1 MSQHYPDNKYLLYN
15 PKESK
20 NNLFLNSF
28 DNVTEK
34 RPKNKRDTFFYN
46 LWRQKNVCK
55 DLLHDQVDIF
65 HGLTGEIPL
74 GIRKT
79 GIPVV
84 VTIHDLIFLRFPKF
98 YSFIDYKIHKYKAQY
113 AVNNADMVV
122 AVSEQTK
129 QDIIDFFGIDAE
141 KIRVVYQGCQDV
153 FRTSF
158 SIQERKKLLERFR
171 LPEAYILN
179 VGTIEQRKNVML
191 AVKAIK
197 EVNIHLVVVGAKT
210 AYYNDVKAYIQSHGL
225 ENKVT
230 FLTGVSSKELAAL
243 YQSAQMFV
251 YPSLFEGFGI
261 PIIEALYSGIPVIT
275 SKGGCFKEAGGPA
288 SVYVDPS
295 NEIELKEAIVNILED
310 EQLKQDMIVQGKQ
323 YVERFNPRYIA
334 DSFEKIY
341 SELNKNLY

>member
-1 MSQHYPDNKYLLYN
+1 M
-15 PKESK
+15 
-20 NNLFLNSF
+20 
-28 DNVTEK
+28 
-34 RPKNKRDTFFYN
+34 
-46 LWRQKNVCK
+46 
-55 DLLHDQVDIF
+55 
-65 HGLTGEIPL
+65 
-74 GIRKT
+74 
-79 GIPVV
+79 
-84 VTIHDLIFLRFPKF
+84 
-98 YSFIDYKIHKYKAQY
+98 
-113 AVNNADMVV
+113 
-122 AVSEQTK
+122 
-129 QDIIDFFGIDAE
+129 
-141 KIRVVYQGCQDV
+141 VYQGCQDV